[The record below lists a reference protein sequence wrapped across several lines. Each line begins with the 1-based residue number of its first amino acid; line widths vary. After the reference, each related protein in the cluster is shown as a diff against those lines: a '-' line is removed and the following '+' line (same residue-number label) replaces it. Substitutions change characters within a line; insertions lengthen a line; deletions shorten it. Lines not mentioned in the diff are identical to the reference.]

1 MALLFW
7 AEGKGLYMVQPRL
20 ESSSR
25 VRGGIDGRQSIEGR
39 DQPIMTVRPHLPD
52 RAPREKGAP
61 TALDG
66 LLVIDFTRVV
76 AGPACTQ
83 TLADFG
89 AEVIK
94 IENPDG
100 GDDTRHYEHAD
111 LAGESAAFVSLN
123 RTKRGIAL
131 DLTKPEAC
139 DVARALIA
147 RADVVVENFSSGVM
161 KKYGLDYASVAPGNP
176 RLVYCSISAYGR
188 QGPFASRP
196 GFDPIT
202 QAESGFMSLN
212 GFPDGPP
219 VRTGPPA
226 VDMLTGMSACN
237 AILLALVARDRLGR
251 GQHVEV
257 ALFDIALA
265 MTQFYGM
272 AYLMTGVNPS
282 RQGNSPN
289 GSPSVGVYHA
299 SDAPFYIACANDRL
313 YRRLVVEVLGRP
325 DLASGE
331 FGDRRSRT
339 ANRDRLRAILTGI
352 FVQDSRENW
361 VTKMKAANIPVG
373 YLRTVEE
380 AFNSPEVRERNRLSQ
395 IAHPAAG
402 TVPNIESP
410 LNLGL
415 TPVIDPIAAP
425 LLGQHTREVLRKKLG
440 YDDARIAALAD
451 AGAFGMIATVEI
463 I

>member
-1 MALLFW
+1 MI
-7 AEGKGLYMVQPRL
+7 V
-20 ESSSR
+20 
-25 VRGGIDGRQSIEGR
+25 GR
-39 DQPIMTVRPHLPD
+39 DKPIMTARPQLPD

-123 RTKRGIAL
+123 RNKRGIAL
-131 DLTKPEAC
+131 DLTKPEAS

-147 RADVVVENFSSGVM
+147 RADVVVENFSSSVM
-161 KKYGLDYASVAPGNP
+161 KKYGLDYASVAPANP

-188 QGPFASRP
+188 RGPFASRP

-237 AILLALVARDRLGR
+237 AILLALYARDRLGL

-313 YRRLVVEVLGRP
+313 YRRLVIEVLGRP

-339 ANRDRLRAILTGI
+339 ANRDKLRAILTGI
-352 FVQDSRENW
+352 FVQDLRENW

-380 AFNSPEVRERNRLSQ
+380 AFNSPEVRERHRLSQ
-395 IAHPAAG
+395 IPHPAAG
-402 TVPNIESP
+402 HVPNIETP

-415 TPVIDPIAAP
+415 TPVIDPVAAP
-425 LLGQHTREVLRKKLG
+425 LLGQHTREVLRVKLG
-440 YDDARIAALAD
+440 YDDARITALAD
-451 AGAFGMIATVEI
+451 AGVFGMVAKVGAS
-463 I
+463 

>member
-1 MALLFW
+1 
-7 AEGKGLYMVQPRL
+7 
-20 ESSSR
+20 
-25 VRGGIDGRQSIEGR
+25 
-39 DQPIMTVRPHLPD
+39 MTVRPQLPD
-52 RAPREKGAP
+52 RTPRAKDVP

-66 LLVIDFTRVV
+66 LLVVDFTRVV

-94 IENPDG
+94 VENPDG
-100 GDDTRHYEHAD
+100 GDDTRAYEHAD
-111 LAGESAAFVSLN
+111 LAGETAAFISLN
-123 RTKRGIAL
+123 RGKRGIVL
-131 DLTKPEAC
+131 DFNNAAAC
-139 DVARALIA
+139 DVARELIA
-147 RADVVVENFSSGVM
+147 RADVVVENFSAGVM

-226 VDMLTGMSACN
+226 IDIVTGMSACN
-237 AILLALVARDRLGR
+237 AILLALLARDRLGR

-265 MTQFYGM
+265 MTGFYGM
-272 AYLMTGVNPS
+272 AYLMTGVNFS

-289 GSPSVGVYHA
+289 GSPSVGLYEA

-313 YRRLVVEVLGRP
+313 YRRLVIEVLNRP

-331 FGDRRSRT
+331 FADRRSRT
-339 ANRDRLRAILTGI
+339 ANKDKLRAILTGV
-352 FVQDSRENW
+352 FAQDLRESW

-380 AFNSPEVRERNRLSQ
+380 AFNSPEVRERHRLSQ
-395 IAHPAAG
+395 IPHPAAG
-402 TVPNIESP
+402 FVPNIESP
-410 LNLGL
+410 LRLEL
-415 TPVIDPIAAP
+415 TPAADPVAAP
-425 LLGQHTREVLRKKLG
+425 MLGEHTRAVLRKTLG
-440 YDDARIAALAD
+440 YDDARMAMLAE
-451 AGAFGMIATVEI
+451 AGPFGRVGNSA
-463 I
+463 

>member
-1 MALLFW
+1 
-7 AEGKGLYMVQPRL
+7 
-20 ESSSR
+20 
-25 VRGGIDGRQSIEGR
+25 
-39 DQPIMTVRPHLPD
+39 MTARPQLPD
-52 RAPREKGAP
+52 RTPRAEGVP

-66 LLVIDFTRVV
+66 LLVVDFTRVV

-94 IENPDG
+94 IENPEG
-100 GDDTRHYEHAD
+100 GDDTRAYEHAEIG
-111 LAGESAAFVSLN
+111 GESAAYISLN
-123 RTKRGIAL
+123 RNKRGIAL
-131 DLTKPEAC
+131 DLAVPAAR
-139 DVARALIA
+139 DVARELIA
-147 RADVVVENFSSGVM
+147 KADVVVENFSGGVM
-161 KKYGLDYASVAPGNP
+161 KKFGLDYDSVAPANP

-188 QGPFASRP
+188 KGPFASRP

-226 VDMLTGMSACN
+226 IDMVTGMSACN
-237 AILLALVARDRLGR
+237 AILLALFARDRLGR

-257 ALFDIALA
+257 ALFDIAVA
-265 MTQFYGM
+265 MTGFYGM
-272 AYLMTGVNPS
+272 AYLMTGKNFS

-289 GSPSVGVYHA
+289 GSPSVGVYDA
-299 SDAPFYIACANDRL
+299 SDAPFYMACANDRL
-313 YRRLVVEVLGRP
+313 YRRLVIEVLGRP

-339 ANRDRLRAILTGI
+339 ANREKLRAILTGI
-352 FVQDSRENW
+352 FVQDLRENW
-361 VTKMKAANIPVG
+361 VAKRKAANIPVG

-380 AFNSPEVRERNRLSQ
+380 AFNSPEVRERHRLSQ
-395 IAHPAAG
+395 IPHPAAG
-402 TVPNIESP
+402 HVPNIESP

-415 TPVIDPIAAP
+415 TPVADPIAAP
-425 LLGQHTREVLRKKLG
+425 LLGEHTKAVLRRTLG
-440 YDDARIAALAD
+440 YDDGRIAALAE
-451 AGAFGMIATVEI
+451 AGVFGAVPGT
-463 I
+463 

>member
-1 MALLFW
+1 
-7 AEGKGLYMVQPRL
+7 
-20 ESSSR
+20 
-25 VRGGIDGRQSIEGR
+25 
-39 DQPIMTVRPHLPD
+39 MTARPQLPD
-52 RAPREKGAP
+52 RAPRAKGVP

-66 LLVIDFTRVV
+66 LLVVDFTRVV

-100 GDDTRHYEHAD
+100 GDDTRSYEHAD

-123 RTKRGIAL
+123 RNKRGIAL
-131 DLTKPEAC
+131 DLTKPAARE
-139 DVARALIA
+139 VARELIA
-147 RADVVVENFSSGVM
+147 RADVVVENFSAGVM
-161 KKYGLDYASVAPGNP
+161 KKYGLDYASVAPTNP

-226 VDMLTGMSACN
+226 IDMVTGMSACN
-237 AILLALVARDRLGR
+237 AILLALFARDRLGR

-265 MTQFYGM
+265 MTGFYGM
-272 AYLMTGVNPS
+272 AYLMTGANLS

-289 GSPSVGVYHA
+289 GSPSVGLYEA

-331 FGDRRSRT
+331 FADRRSRT
-339 ANRDRLRAILTGI
+339 ANKDKLRAILTGI
-352 FVQDSRENW
+352 FAQTTFARTGSR
-361 VTKMKAANIPVG
+361 
-373 YLRTVEE
+373 R
-380 AFNSPEVRERNRLSQ
+380 
-395 IAHPAAG
+395 
-402 TVPNIESP
+402 
-410 LNLGL
+410 
-415 TPVIDPIAAP
+415 
-425 LLGQHTREVLRKKLG
+425 
-440 YDDARIAALAD
+440 
-451 AGAFGMIATVEI
+451 
-463 I
+463 

>member
-1 MALLFW
+1 MSA
-7 AEGKGLYMVQPRL
+7 
-20 ESSSR
+20 
-25 VRGGIDGRQSIEGR
+25 
-39 DQPIMTVRPHLPD
+39 RPQLPD
-52 RAPREKGAP
+52 HAPRAKGAP

-66 LLVIDFTRVV
+66 LLVVDFTRVV

-83 TLADFG
+83 ILADFG

-100 GDDTRHYEHAD
+100 GDDTRSYEHAD
-111 LAGESAAFVSLN
+111 LAGESAAFVGLN
-123 RTKRGIAL
+123 RNKRGIAL
-131 DLTKPEAC
+131 DLTKPEAR
-139 DVARALIA
+139 DVALELIA
-147 RADVVVENFSSGVM
+147 RADVVVENFSAGVM
-161 KKYGLDYASVAPGNP
+161 KKYGLDYASVASTNP

-226 VDMLTGMSACN
+226 IDMVTGISACN
-237 AILLALVARDRLGR
+237 AIMMALFARDRLGR
-251 GQHVEV
+251 GQQVEV

-289 GSPSVGVYHA
+289 GSPSVGVYEA

-313 YRRLVVEVLGRP
+313 YRRLVIEVLGRP

-331 FGDRRSRT
+331 FVDRRSRS
-339 ANRDRLRAILTGI
+339 ANKKKLRAILSEI
-352 FVQDSRENW
+352 FAQDIRENW

-380 AFNSPEVRERNRLSQ
+380 AFNSPEVRQRPRLSQ
-395 IAHPAAG
+395 IPHPAAG

-410 LNLGL
+410 LHLGL
-415 TPVIDPIAAP
+415 TPVIDPVAAP
-425 LLGQHTREVLRKKLG
+425 LLGEHTKEVLRKTLG
-440 YDDARIAALAD
+440 YDDARIAALAE
-451 AGAFGMIATVEI
+451 AGVFGTVSGRG
-463 I
+463 

>member
-1 MALLFW
+1 MT
-7 AEGKGLYMVQPRL
+7 
-20 ESSSR
+20 
-25 VRGGIDGRQSIEGR
+25 GRPKLPG
-39 DQPIMTVRPHLPD
+39 HL
-52 RAPREKGAP
+52 PREKGAP

-66 LLVIDFTRVV
+66 LLVVDFTRVV

-89 AEVIK
+89 AKVIK

-100 GDDTRHYEHAD
+100 GDDTRSYEHAEIG
-111 LAGESAAFVSLN
+111 GESAAYLSLN
-123 RTKRGIAL
+123 RNKRGIAL
-131 DLTKPEAC
+131 DFTKQAAR
-139 DVARALIA
+139 DVARELIA
-147 RADVVVENFSSGVM
+147 KADVVVENFSGGVM
-161 KKYGLDYASVAPGNP
+161 KKFGLDYASVAPTNP

-226 VDMLTGMSACN
+226 VDMMTGMSACN
-237 AILLALVARDRLGR
+237 AILLALLARDKLGR

-257 ALFDIALA
+257 ALFDMALG

-272 AYLMTGVNPS
+272 AYLMSGVNPS

-289 GSPSVGVYHA
+289 GSPSVGVYQG
-299 SDAPFYIACANDRL
+299 SDGPFYIACANDRL
-313 YRRLVVEVLGRP
+313 YRRLVVEVLNRP
-325 DLASGE
+325 DLVSGE

-339 ANRDRLRAILTGI
+339 ANRDKLRAILTDV
-352 FVQDSRENW
+352 FAADARENW
-361 VTKMKAANIPVG
+361 VARMKAANIPVG

-380 AFNSPEVRERNRLSQ
+380 AFNSPEARERHRVSE
-395 IAHPAAG
+395 IPHPKAG
-402 TVPNIESP
+402 TVPNIETP
-410 LNLGL
+410 LNLSL
-415 TPVIDPIAAP
+415 TPAVDPVAAP
-425 LLGQHTREVLRKKLG
+425 LLGQHTKEVLHDTLG
-440 YDDARIAALAD
+440 YDEARIAALAE
-451 AGAFGMIATVEI
+451 AGVFGKALVTT
-463 I
+463 

>member
-1 MALLFW
+1 
-7 AEGKGLYMVQPRL
+7 
-20 ESSSR
+20 
-25 VRGGIDGRQSIEGR
+25 
-39 DQPIMTVRPHLPD
+39 MTARPQLPD
-52 RAPREKGAP
+52 RTPRAEGVP

-66 LLVIDFTRVV
+66 LLVVDFTRVV

-100 GDDTRHYEHAD
+100 GDDTRSYEHAD

-123 RTKRGIAL
+123 RNKRGIVL
-131 DLTKPEAC
+131 DLAKSEAR
-139 DVARALIA
+139 DVARELIA
-147 RADVVVENFSSGVM
+147 RADVVVENFSAGVM
-161 KKYGLDYASVAPGNP
+161 KKYDLDYASVAPSNP

-188 QGPFASRP
+188 QGPFAFRP

-226 VDMLTGMSACN
+226 IDLVTGMSACN
-237 AILLALVARDRLGR
+237 AILLALLARDRLGR
-251 GQHVEV
+251 GQLVEV
-257 ALFDIALA
+257 ALFDIAVA

-272 AYLMTGVNPS
+272 AYLMSGVNPS

-289 GSPSVGVYHA
+289 GSPSVGVYDG

-313 YRRLVVEVLGRP
+313 YRRLVIEVLGRP

-331 FGDRRSRT
+331 FADRRSRSVNK
-339 ANRDRLRAILTGI
+339 AKLRAILTGI
-352 FVQDSRENW
+352 FAQDLRENW
-361 VTKMKAANIPVG
+361 MTKMKAANVPVG

-380 AFNSPEVRERNRLSQ
+380 AFNSPEVRERHRLSQ
-395 IAHPAAG
+395 IPHPAAG
-402 TVPNIESP
+402 SVPNIESP
-410 LNLGL
+410 LHLGL
-415 TPVIDPIAAP
+415 TPVVDPIAAP
-425 LLGQHTREVLRKKLG
+425 LLGEHTKAVLRRTLG
-440 YDDARIAALAD
+440 YDDGRIAALAE
-451 AGAFGMIATVEI
+451 AGVFGAAPGAR
-463 I
+463 

>member
-1 MALLFW
+1 
-7 AEGKGLYMVQPRL
+7 
-20 ESSSR
+20 
-25 VRGGIDGRQSIEGR
+25 
-39 DQPIMTVRPHLPD
+39 MTARPQLPD
-52 RAPREKGAP
+52 RAPRTKGAP

-66 LLVIDFTRVV
+66 LLVVDFTRVV

-100 GDDTRHYEHAD
+100 GDDTRSYEHAD
-111 LAGESAAFVSLN
+111 LAGESAAFVNLN
-123 RTKRGIAL
+123 RNKRGIAL
-131 DLTKPEAC
+131 DFTKPEAR
-139 DVARALIA
+139 DIARELVA
-147 RADVVVENFSSGVM
+147 RADVVVENFSAGVM
-161 KKYGLDYASVAPGNP
+161 KKYGLDYASVAPINP

-219 VRTGPPA
+219 VRTGAPA
-226 VDMLTGMSACN
+226 VDMMTGMSACN
-237 AILLALVARDRLGR
+237 AILLALLARDRIGR

-257 ALFDIALA
+257 ALFDIELA

-289 GSPSVGVYHA
+289 GSPSVGVYGA

-313 YRRLVVEVLGRP
+313 YRRLVLEVLGRP

-331 FGDRRSRT
+331 FSDRRSRS
-339 ANRDRLRAILTGI
+339 ANKAKLRAILTGI
-352 FVQDSRENW
+352 FAQDLRENW
-361 VTKMKAANIPVG
+361 VAKMKAANVPVG

-380 AFNSPEVRERNRLSQ
+380 AFNSPEVRERHRLSQ
-395 IAHPAAG
+395 IPHPAAG
-402 TVPNIESP
+402 SVPNIESP
-410 LNLGL
+410 LHLGL
-415 TPVIDPIAAP
+415 TPVVDPIAAP
-425 LLGQHTREVLRKKLG
+425 LLGEHSKAVLRRTLG
-440 YDDARIAALAD
+440 YDDGRIAALAV
-451 AGAFGMIATVEI
+451 ARGFGPPRGNS
-463 I
+463 

>member
-1 MALLFW
+1 
-7 AEGKGLYMVQPRL
+7 
-20 ESSSR
+20 
-25 VRGGIDGRQSIEGR
+25 
-39 DQPIMTVRPHLPD
+39 MTARPQLPD
-52 RAPREKGAP
+52 RAPRQKGAP

-100 GDDTRHYEHAD
+100 GDDSRHYEHAD
-111 LAGESAAFVSLN
+111 LAGESAAFISMN
-123 RTKRGIAL
+123 RNKRGIAL
-131 DLTKPEAC
+131 DLTKLEAC

-161 KKYGLDYASVAPGNP
+161 KKYGLDYASVAPTNP

-188 QGPFASRP
+188 KGPFASRP

-237 AILLALVARDRLGR
+237 AILLALYARDRLGL

-352 FVQDSRENW
+352 FVQDLRENW
-361 VTKMKAANIPVG
+361 VTRMKAANIPVG

-380 AFNSPEVRERNRLSQ
+380 AFNSPEVRERHRLSQ
-395 IAHPAAG
+395 IPHPAAG
-402 TVPNIESP
+402 HVPNIETP

-415 TPVIDPIAAP
+415 TPVVDPVAAP
-425 LLGQHTREVLRKKLG
+425 LLGQHTREVLRKNLG
-440 YDDARIAALAD
+440 YDDARITALSD
-451 AGAFGMIATVEI
+451 AGVFGMVATVGAS
-463 I
+463 

>member
-1 MALLFW
+1 MT
-7 AEGKGLYMVQPRL
+7 
-20 ESSSR
+20 
-25 VRGGIDGRQSIEGR
+25 GRPQ
-39 DQPIMTVRPHLPD
+39 LPD

-100 GDDTRHYEHAD
+100 GDDSRHYEHAD

-123 RTKRGIAL
+123 RNKMGIAL
-131 DLTKPEAC
+131 DFTKPEAC

-161 KKYGLDYASVAPGNP
+161 KKYGLDYASVAPANP

-188 QGPFASRP
+188 KGPFASRP

-237 AILLALVARDRLGR
+237 AILLALYARDRLGL

-313 YRRLVVEVLGRP
+313 YRRLVIELLGRP

-339 ANRDRLRAILTGI
+339 ANRDKLRAILTGI
-352 FVQDSRENW
+352 FVQDLRENW

-380 AFNSPEVRERNRLSQ
+380 AFNSPEVRERHRLSQ
-395 IAHPAAG
+395 IPHPAAG
-402 TVPNIESP
+402 HVPNIETP

-415 TPVIDPIAAP
+415 TPVIDPVAAP
-425 LLGQHTREVLRKKLG
+425 LLGQHTKEVLRKTLG
-440 YDDARIAALAD
+440 YDDARIAALAE
-451 AGAFGMIATVEI
+451 AGVFGMVATVEVS
-463 I
+463 

>member
-1 MALLFW
+1 MA
-7 AEGKGLYMVQPRL
+7 P
-20 ESSSR
+20 
-25 VRGGIDGRQSIEGR
+25 IDTRR
-39 DQPIMTVRPHLPD
+39 DRRIMTARPQLPD
-52 RAPREKGAP
+52 RAPRAKGVPA
-61 TALDG
+61 ALDG
-66 LLVIDFTRVV
+66 LLVVDFTRVV

-100 GDDTRHYEHAD
+100 GDDTRSYEHAD

-123 RTKRGIAL
+123 RNKRGIAL
-131 DLTKPEAC
+131 DLTTPEAR
-139 DVARALIA
+139 DIARELIA

-161 KKYGLDYASVAPGNP
+161 KKYGLDYASVAPSNP
-176 RLVYCSISAYGR
+176 RLIYCSISAYGR

-212 GFPDGPP
+212 GFPDGSP

-226 VDMLTGMSACN
+226 VDLLTGMSACN

-257 ALFDIALA
+257 ALFDTAIA

-272 AYLMTGVNPS
+272 AYLMTGVNPT

-289 GSPSVGVYHA
+289 GSPSVGVYEA

-313 YRRLVVEVLGRP
+313 YRRFVIEVLGRP

-339 ANRDRLRAILTGI
+339 ANRDKLRAILTGI
-352 FVQDSRENW
+352 FVQDLRESW

-380 AFNSPEVRERNRLSQ
+380 AFNSPEVRERHRLSQ
-395 IAHPAAG
+395 IPHPAAG
-402 TVPNIESP
+402 YVPNIESP

-415 TPVIDPIAAP
+415 TPVIDPVAAP

-451 AGAFGMIATVEI
+451 AGAFGMAATAEVS
-463 I
+463 

>member
-1 MALLFW
+1 
-7 AEGKGLYMVQPRL
+7 
-20 ESSSR
+20 
-25 VRGGIDGRQSIEGR
+25 
-39 DQPIMTVRPHLPD
+39 MTARPQLPD
-52 RAPREKGAP
+52 RTPRAEGMP

-66 LLVIDFTRVV
+66 LLVVDFTRVV

-100 GDDTRHYEHAD
+100 GDDTRSYEHAD

-123 RTKRGIAL
+123 RNKRGIVL
-131 DLTKPEAC
+131 DLTKPEAR
-139 DVARALIA
+139 DVARELIA
-147 RADVVVENFSSGVM
+147 RADVVVENFSAGVM
-161 KKYGLDYASVAPGNP
+161 KKYDLDYVSVAPSNP

-188 QGPFASRP
+188 QGPFAFRP

-226 VDMLTGMSACN
+226 IDMVTGMSACN
-237 AILLALVARDRLGR
+237 AILLALLARDRLGR
-251 GQHVEV
+251 GQLVEV
-257 ALFDIALA
+257 ALFDIAVA

-272 AYLMTGVNPS
+272 AYLMSGVNPS

-289 GSPSVGVYHA
+289 GSPSVGVYDG

-313 YRRLVVEVLGRP
+313 FRRLVIEVLGRP

-331 FGDRRSRT
+331 FADRRSRS
-339 ANRDRLRAILTGI
+339 ANKEKLRAILTGI
-352 FVQDSRENW
+352 FAQDVRENW
-361 VTKMKAANIPVG
+361 VAKMKAANVPVG

-380 AFNSPEVRERNRLSQ
+380 AFNSPEVRERHRLSQ
-395 IAHPAAG
+395 IPHPAAG
-402 TVPNIESP
+402 FVPNIESP
-410 LNLGL
+410 LHLGL
-415 TPVIDPIAAP
+415 TPVVDPIAAP
-425 LLGQHTREVLRKKLG
+425 LLGEHTKAVLRRTLG
-440 YDDARIAALAD
+440 YDDGRIAALAE
-451 AGAFGMIATVEI
+451 AGVFGAVPGTR
-463 I
+463 

>member
-1 MALLFW
+1 MSA
-7 AEGKGLYMVQPRL
+7 GISTSL
-20 ESSSR
+20 EYRWSPIYR
-25 VRGGIDGRQSIEGR
+25 GR
-39 DQPIMTVRPHLPD
+39 DKPIMTVRPQLPG
-52 RAPREKGAP
+52 RTPRQKGAP
-61 TALDG
+61 TALGG

-94 IENPDG
+94 IENPEG

-111 LAGESAAFVSLN
+111 LAGESAAYVSLN
-123 RTKRGIAL
+123 RNKRSVTL
-131 DLTKPEAC
+131 DLTKAEARE
-139 DVARALIA
+139 VARELIA
-147 RADVVVENFSSGVM
+147 RADVVVENFSASVM
-161 KKYGLDYASVAPGNP
+161 KKYDLDYASVVEGNR
-176 RLVYCSISAYGR
+176 RLIYCSISAYGR

-237 AILLALVARDRLGR
+237 AILLALLARDRLGR

-272 AYLMTGVNPS
+272 AYLMSGVNPS

-289 GSPSVGVYHA
+289 GSPSVGVYYA
-299 SDAPFYIACANDRL
+299 SDAPFYVACANDRL
-313 YRRLVVEVLGRP
+313 YRRLVAEVLGRP

-339 ANRDRLRAILTGI
+339 ANKDKLRAILTEI
-352 FVQDSRENW
+352 FGRDIREHW

-380 AFNSPEVRERNRLSQ
+380 AFNSPEVLKRHRLSQ
-395 IAHPAAG
+395 IPHPTAG

-415 TPVIDPIAAP
+415 TPVIDPVAAP
-425 LLGQHTREVLRKKLG
+425 LLGQHTKKVLREKLG
-440 YDDARIAALAD
+440 YDEARIVALAK
-451 AGAFGMIATVEI
+451 AGAFGNVPMVEI
-463 I
+463 D

>member
-1 MALLFW
+1 
-7 AEGKGLYMVQPRL
+7 
-20 ESSSR
+20 
-25 VRGGIDGRQSIEGR
+25 
-39 DQPIMTVRPHLPD
+39 MTARPQLPD
-52 RAPREKGAP
+52 RVPREKGAP

-66 LLVIDFTRVV
+66 LLVVDFTRVV

-89 AEVIK
+89 ADVIK

-100 GDDTRHYEHAD
+100 GDDTRHYEHAE
-111 LAGESAAFVSLN
+111 LAGESAAFISLN
-123 RTKRGIAL
+123 RNKRGIAL
-131 DLTKPEAC
+131 DLTKREAC
-139 DVARALIA
+139 DVARELIA
-147 RADVVVENFSSGVM
+147 RADVVVENFSSSVM

-188 QGPFASRP
+188 KGPFASRP

-226 VDMLTGMSACN
+226 VDMLTGMSASN
-237 AILLALVARDRLGR
+237 AILLALLARDRLGR

-289 GSPSVGVYHA
+289 GSPSVGLYNA

-313 YRRLVVEVLGRP
+313 YRRLVIELLGRP

-339 ANRDRLRAILTGI
+339 ANKDKLRAILTGI
-352 FVQDSRENW
+352 FVQDRRENW

-380 AFNSPEVRERNRLSQ
+380 AFNSPEVRERHRLSQ
-395 IAHPAAG
+395 IPHPVAG
-402 TVPNIESP
+402 VVPNIETP
-410 LNLGL
+410 INLGL
-415 TPVIDPIAAP
+415 TPVVDPVAAP
-425 LLGQHTREVLRKKLG
+425 LLGQHTREVLRERLG

-451 AGAFGMIATVEI
+451 AGAFGMVATVGVS
-463 I
+463 